1 MIFVFVVGFLI
12 SSFLCR
18 WICRFA
24 ERLGLVDKPGR
35 RKIHEKPTPTDG
47 GLAIWLAIVAPLA
60 VGQLILWALVWERSD
75 GENFFRLPQFI
86 EIHLSGLLQQS
97 QKLWQLLGLGTVLVF
112 LGLWDDLRGL
122 NWKFRIAVQFC
133 VAMAIVSL
141 GWRASL
147 FIDAPVITY
156 WLSVFWVVGL
166 INSFNMLDNMD
177 GLSAGVAS
185 ICAAFFSLI
194 MLSQPL
200 PATNQPQIFLGG
212 LMLLI
217 LGAILGF
224 LRHNL
229 PPAKLFMGDSGA
241 YFIGYLLATSTLSAT
256 YAGYETPRQ
265 TIFVPMVLLAAP
277 IYDVVSVVAI
287 RLKEKRSPFV
297 GDKSH
302 FSHRLVE
309 LGFTKPQAVCV
320 VYLVT
325 AICCLGALL
334 LYHATFF
341 GAVIIFLQTVL
352 ILILIAILETK
363 RKK

>member
-1 MIFVFVVGFLI
+1 MLFVFAIGFLI

-18 WICRFA
+18 VICRFA
-24 ERLGLVDKPGR
+24 ERFGLVDQPGR
-35 RKIHEKPTPTDG
+35 RKIHEKPIPTDG
-47 GLAIWLAIVAPLA
+47 GLAIWSAIVLPLAI
-60 VGQLILWALVWERSD
+60 GQLILWLLVWDRSN
-75 GENFFRLPQFI
+75 GEKFFHLPQFI

-97 QKLWQLLGLGTVLVF
+97 KKLWQLLGLGTVLVF
-112 LGLWDDLRGL
+112 LGVWDDIRGL
-122 NWKFRIAVQFC
+122 NWKFRIAIQFC
-133 VAMAIVSL
+133 VAMAIVAL
-141 GWRASL
+141 GWRASIFL
-147 FIDAPVITY
+147 DMPIITY

-177 GLSAGVAS
+177 GLSAGVAA
-185 ICAAFFSLI
+185 ICVVFFSLI
-194 MLSQPL
+194 MLLHPL

-212 LMLLI
+212 LMLLV

-224 LRHNL
+224 LQHNR

-256 YAGYETPRQ
+256 YAGYDVPRQ
-265 TIFVPMVLLAAP
+265 TIFVPLVLLATP
-277 IYDVVSVVAI
+277 LYDTISVVII

-309 LGFTKPQAVCV
+309 LGFTKPQTVCV

-334 LYHATFF
+334 LYHTTFL
-341 GAVIIFLQTVL
+341 GAVIIFVQTVL

-363 RKK
+363 RKR